1 MLSSGGN
8 PYNAFKSDIYS
19 LGICLYVM
27 LFYSFPF
34 ESATLAS
41 NERTEYMEKLKESLI
56 IRYPEESEVSESAK
70 TLIEN
75 MICSESH
82 ERYSVQ
88 QIIDSNWLNS

>member
-1 MLSSGGN
+1 
-8 PYNAFKSDIYS
+8 
-19 LGICLYVM
+19 M
-27 LFYSFPF
+27 LFYCLPF
-34 ESATLAS
+34 GTATLAS
-41 NERTEYMEKLKESLI
+41 YERTEYLEKLKESLI
-56 IRYPEESEVSESAK
+56 IRYPEKSEVSESAK